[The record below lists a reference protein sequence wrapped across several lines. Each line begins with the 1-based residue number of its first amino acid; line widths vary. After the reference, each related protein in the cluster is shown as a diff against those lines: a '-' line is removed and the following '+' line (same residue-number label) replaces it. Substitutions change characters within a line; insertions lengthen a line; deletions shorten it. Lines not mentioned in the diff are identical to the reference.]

1 VKQILKRQLIRLN
14 HFHKHY
20 YDKLPKLVILLYHK
34 VLPTMEQNPD
44 GTIISLKTFDKQI
57 KYLAK
62 KYSIISLTDAISQCD
77 LGKAKSKIQVVI
89 TFDDGTKNNYQY
101 VFPLLKSMGIQ
112 ATFFLPVD
120 YIGSQEIIW
129 DWKLVKTINS
139 IKKNFELVND
149 ESNINLKRQNYRNQ
163 RIFIREVISQLKR
176 VPPNKRKILIDS
188 IYNKIGEHPY
198 LFNFDKCMNWNEI
211 RDMQYNGMDIGSHG
225 CSHSSLG
232 QIPFNDAIN
241 EIVLSKKIIEKE
253 IGVPCFHF
261 SFPYGANEDI
271 NYQLIKCVKKSG
283 YKGCLLNIHGY
294 NHIEQSTLA
303 FKRVIVYEHTNLK
316 YLLSSYV

>member
-1 VKQILKRQLIRLN
+1 
-14 HFHKHY
+14 
-20 YDKLPKLVILLYHK
+20 
-34 VLPTMEQNPD
+34 
-44 GTIISLKTFDKQI
+44 
-57 KYLAK
+57 
-62 KYSIISLTDAISQCD
+62 
-77 LGKAKSKIQVVI
+77 
-89 TFDDGTKNNYQY
+89 
-101 VFPLLKSMGIQ
+101 
-112 ATFFLPVD
+112 
-120 YIGSQEIIW
+120 
-129 DWKLVKTINS
+129 
-139 IKKNFELVND
+139 
-149 ESNINLKRQNYRNQ
+149 
-163 RIFIREVISQLKR
+163 
-176 VPPNKRKILIDS
+176 
-188 IYNKIGEHPY
+188 
-198 LFNFDKCMNWNEI
+198 MNWNEI